1 MVKPMSETTIYCASW
16 LVSPHA
22 SPVAGGAIAV
32 RDGVIIAMGTLKDLR
47 CDHATASVVDYP
59 GCAILPGFVN
69 AHTHLELSHF
79 SAWRI
84 RTHVD
89 YNPRSFVDW
98 IIQLIKIKRGLKA
111 EDYESSVR
119 EGMRMCL
126 EAGTTAVGEI
136 VSNPS
141 LVSLYRRSPLS
152 GRLFVELLGHD
163 PATFRS
169 LLDHVIEASCVD
181 MAEHFAAGLAPHA
194 PYTIGDENLLLIGE
208 TALSRNLPLS
218 IHISESPAETDFIF
232 DSSGPLAEMLYPF
245 ANWER
250 YLTPPRRCSS
260 TQLLD
265 RAGLLTSSTLAVHCV
280 HVTLADAG
288 ILKERGVSVALCPR
302 SNACL
307 DVGRAPVA
315 MLKKLRIPLA
325 LGTDSLAS
333 NDSLSLWDEM
343 RFALDAF
350 PQELSPLDVFQMV
363 TSGAAA
369 ALGISSTCGS
379 LEPVK
384 RADFQV
390 VGDVGAV
397 AEKVLERAI
406 SKGEIHEVYAAGQ
419 RYTGMVS

>member
-1 MVKPMSETTIYCASW
+1 MPDSAIYAASW
-16 LVSPHA
+16 LVNPDA
-22 SPVAGGAIAV
+22 APLPGGAVAV
-32 RDGVIIAMGTLKDLR
+32 RDGVVIATGTVDDLR
-47 CDHATASVVDYP
+47 RDHVGAQLVDYP
-59 GCAILPGFVN
+59 GCAIMPGFVN

-79 SAWRI
+79 SAWRM
-84 RTHVD
+84 RTHIE

-111 EDYESSVR
+111 EDYEASLR

-136 VSNPS
+136 VSTPS
-141 LVSLYRRSPLS
+141 LISLFRGSLLS
-152 GRLFVELLGHD
+152 GRLFMELLGHD
-163 PATFRS
+163 PAKFRS
-169 LLDHVIEASCVD
+169 LLDHVVGTGLPDVPER
-181 MAEHFAAGLAPHA
+181 FAAGLSPHA
-194 PYTIGDENLLLIGE
+194 PYTIGDENLPLIRE
-208 TALSRNLPLS
+208 TALSRNLPLA
-218 IHISESPAETDFIF
+218 IHVSESAAEADFIF
-232 DSSGPLAEMLYPF
+232 DSSGPLADKLYPF
-245 ANWER
+245 VNWER

-280 HVTLADAG
+280 HITLADAG
-288 ILKERGVSVALCPR
+288 ILRERGVSVALCPR

-315 MLKKLRIPLA
+315 LLKKLGIPLA

-350 PQELSPLDVFQMV
+350 PQDLSPLDVFQMV
-363 TSGAAA
+363 SSGAAA
-369 ALGISSTCGS
+369 ALGLSSTCGS
-379 LEPVK
+379 LEPLK

-390 VGDVGAV
+390 VGGVGVV
-397 AEKVLERAI
+397 AEKVLENAI
-406 SKGEIHEVYAAGQ
+406 SRGELREVYVAGQ
-419 RYTGMVS
+419 RYTGTIR

>member
-1 MVKPMSETTIYCASW
+1 MPDSVIYAASW
-16 LVSPHA
+16 LVSPHTPPL
-22 SPVAGGAIAV
+22 SGGAILV
-32 RDGVIIAMGTLKDLR
+32 RDGVIIAVGTLNELMR
-47 CDHATASVVDYP
+47 DHAAAPVVDYP

-79 SAWRI
+79 SAWRL

-98 IIQLIKIKRGLKA
+98 IIQLVKIKRGLKA
-111 EDYESSVR
+111 EDYEASVR

-136 VSNPS
+136 VSNPTLS
-141 LVSLYRRSPLS
+141 GLYKTAPLS
-152 GRLFVELLGHD
+152 GRLYIELLGHD
-163 PATFRS
+163 PAIFRS
-169 LLDHVIEASCVD
+169 LLDQAIKTGLNDMPAS
-181 MAEHFAAGLAPHA
+181 FAAGLSPHA
-194 PYTIGDENLLLIGE
+194 PYTISAENMLMIQE
-208 TALSRNLPLS
+208 AAFSRKLPLS
-218 IHISESPAETDFIF
+218 IHVSESTAETDFLF
-232 DSSGPLAEMLYPF
+232 DSSGPLADLLYPF
-245 ANWER
+245 VNWER

-265 RAGLLTSSTLAVHCV
+265 RAGLLSPSTLAVHCV
-280 HVTLADAG
+280 HVNMADAA

-302 SNACL
+302 SNDCL

-315 MLKKLRIPLA
+315 MLKKLQIPLS

-333 NDSLSLWDEM
+333 NDSLSLWEEM

-350 PQELSPLDVFQMV
+350 PQELTPLDVFQMV
-363 TSGAAA
+363 TTGAAA
-369 ALGISSTCGS
+369 ALGISLTCGS
-379 LEPVK
+379 LEPEK

-390 VGDVGAV
+390 VGGVGDV

-406 SKGEIHEVYAAGQ
+406 SKGELHEVYAAGQ
-419 RYTGMVS
+419 RYTGMTG

>member
-1 MVKPMSETTIYCASW
+1 MPDTAIYAASW
-16 LVSPHA
+16 LVNPGA
-22 SPVAGGAIAV
+22 EPLPGGAIAV
-32 RDGVIIAMGTLKDLR
+32 RDGVIIATGTVEDLR
-47 CDHATASVVDYP
+47 RDHAGAQLVDYP

-79 SAWRI
+79 SAWRM

-89 YNPRSFVDW
+89 YNPRRFVDW

-111 EDYESSVR
+111 EDYEASLR

-141 LVSLYRRSPLS
+141 LVGRYGSSLLS
-152 GRLFVELLGHD
+152 GRLFMELLGHD
-163 PATFRS
+163 PAKFRS
-169 LLDHVIEASCVD
+169 LLEHVVETGLADVP
-181 MAEHFAAGLAPHA
+181 EHFAAGLSPHA
-194 PYTIGDENLLLIGE
+194 PYTIGDENLPLIRE
-208 TALSRNLPLS
+208 AALSRNLPLS
-218 IHISESPAETDFIF
+218 IHVSESAAETDFIF
-232 DSSGPLAEMLYPF
+232 DSSGPLAEILYPF

-260 TQLLD
+260 TELLD
-265 RAGLLTSSTLAVHCV
+265 RAGLLSPSTLAVHCV
-280 HVTLADAG
+280 HVTLNDAE
-288 ILKERGVSVALCPR
+288 ILKKRGVHVALCPR
-302 SNACL
+302 SNERL

-315 MLKKLRIPLA
+315 LLKKLHIPLA

-343 RFALDAF
+343 RFTLDAF

-363 TSGAAA
+363 SSGAAA
-369 ALGISSTCGS
+369 ALGLSSTCGS
-379 LEPVK
+379 LKPLK

-390 VGDVGAV
+390 VGGVGAV

-419 RYTGMVS
+419 RYTGMTG

>member
-1 MVKPMSETTIYCASW
+1 MPDSVIYAASW
-16 LVSPHA
+16 LVNPDA
-22 SPVAGGAIAV
+22 APLPGGAVAV
-32 RDGVIIAMGTLKDLR
+32 RNGVVIATGTVEKLKR
-47 CDHATASVVDYP
+47 DHTGAHLLDYP
-59 GCAILPGFVN
+59 GCAIMPGFVN

-79 SAWRI
+79 SAWRL

-98 IIQLIKIKRGLKA
+98 IIQLIKIKRGLKP
-111 EDYESSVR
+111 EDYETSVR

-141 LVSLYRRSPLS
+141 LTALYRDSLLS
-152 GRLFVELLGHD
+152 GRLFMELLGHD
-163 PATFRS
+163 PAKFRA
-169 LLDHVIEASCVD
+169 LLDHVLETGLTDVPD
-181 MAEHFAAGLAPHA
+181 HFAAGFSPHA
-194 PYTIGDENLLLIGE
+194 PYTIGDENLPMIRE
-208 TALSRNLPLS
+208 TALARNLPLS
-218 IHISESPAETDFIF
+218 IHVSESRAEADFVF

-245 ANWER
+245 VNWER

-265 RAGLLTSSTLAVHCV
+265 RAGLLTPFTLAVHCV

-288 ILKERGVSVALCPR
+288 ILKERGVFVALCPR
-302 SNACL
+302 SNDCL

-333 NDSLSLWDEM
+333 NNSLSMWDEM
-343 RFALDAF
+343 RFALDTF
-350 PQELSPLDVFQMV
+350 PRELSPLDVFQMS
-363 TSGAAA
+363 TSGAAS
-369 ALGISSTCGS
+369 ALRISSTCGS
-379 LEPVK
+379 LESAK

-390 VGDVGAV
+390 VGGVGDV

-406 SKGEIHEVYAAGQ
+406 SNGEIHEVYTAGK
-419 RYTGMVS
+419 RYTGMGI

>member
-1 MVKPMSETTIYCASW
+1 MPDSVIYGASW
-16 LVSPHA
+16 LVSPHIPPL
-22 SPVAGGAIAV
+22 SGGALLV
-32 RDGVIIAMGTLKDLR
+32 RDGVIIAVGTLNELMR
-47 CDHATASVVDYP
+47 DHAAAPVVDYP

-79 SAWRI
+79 SAWRL

-98 IIQLIKIKRGLKA
+98 IIQLVKIKRGLKA
-111 EDYESSVR
+111 EDYEASVR

-141 LVSLYRRSPLS
+141 ISGLYRTAPLS
-152 GRLFVELLGHD
+152 GRLYIELLGHD
-163 PATFRS
+163 PTIFRT
-169 LLDHVIEASCVD
+169 LLDQAINTGQVD
-181 MAEHFAAGLAPHA
+181 MPASFAAGLSPHA
-194 PYTIGDENLLLIGE
+194 PYTISAENMLMIQE
-208 TALSRNLPLS
+208 ASFSRKLPLS
-218 IHISESPAETDFIF
+218 IHVSESTAETDFLF
-232 DSSGPLAEMLYPF
+232 DSSGPLADLLYPF
-245 ANWER
+245 VNWER

-265 RAGLLTSSTLAVHCV
+265 RAGLLSPSTLAVHCV
-280 HVTLADAG
+280 HVTLADAA

-302 SNACL
+302 SNDCL

-315 MLKKLRIPLA
+315 MLKKLQIPLS

-333 NDSLSLWDEM
+333 NDSLSLWEEM

-350 PQELSPLDVFQMV
+350 PQELTPLDVFQMV
-363 TSGAAA
+363 TTGAAA
-369 ALGISSTCGS
+369 ALGISLTCGS
-379 LEPVK
+379 LEPEK

-390 VGDVGAV
+390 VGGVGDV

-406 SKGEIHEVYAAGQ
+406 SKGELHEVYAAGQ
-419 RYTGMVS
+419 RYTGMTG